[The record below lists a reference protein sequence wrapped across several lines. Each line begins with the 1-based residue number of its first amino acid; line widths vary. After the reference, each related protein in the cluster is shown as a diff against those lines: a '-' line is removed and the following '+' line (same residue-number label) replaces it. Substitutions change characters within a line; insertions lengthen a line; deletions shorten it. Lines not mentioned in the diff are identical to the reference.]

1 MKKNSKWFIGIV
13 AITIWVLI
21 ISVIL
26 IISIFSVKIPVW
38 YTGIKVDLYWT
49 NKWVNL
55 NTLSTWRNWYNP
67 FTSDVYTYPIFIQ
80 QKEYSQISFQDT
92 DWLSIVSN
100 IGMDYQFKSESI
112 SSIFENY
119 RSSADRITN
128 ELMSTWLKSS
138 INRASSKFKV
148 DELYW
153 PKKEEFRLSI
163 LENIKKDFDEK
174 GIIVS
179 NIYFVGTM
187 DLPQQVMQRINAK
200 IEATQTAMQKENE
213 LRAVEAEAQK
223 QIAEAKWYNESQ
235 IIKAKADAEAIR
247 IKSEAIK
254 SQWWTEYVQL
264 QAIEKWNWVLP
275 ITSLWENVPFI
286 NLK

>member
-1 MKKNSKWFIGIV
+1 MKKNNQWFILTVLTTILVLVFLIV
-13 AITIWVLI
+13 FSVLT
-21 ISVIL
+21 
-26 IISIFSVKIPVW
+26 FSVKIPVW
-38 YTGIKVDLYWT
+38 YTGIKVNLYWS
-49 NKWVNL
+49 NKWVNV
-55 NTLSTWRNWYNP
+55 NTLSTGRNWYNP
-67 FTSDVYTYPIFIQ
+67 FTSDVYKYPTFIQ
-80 QKEYSQISFQDT
+80 QKEYSQVSFQDT
-92 DWLSIVSN
+92 DWLSISSN
-100 IGMDYQFKSESI
+100 IWMDYQFKSESI

-119 RSSADRITN
+119 RASASRITD
-128 ELMSTWLKSS
+128 ELMATWLKSS

-153 PKKEEFRLSI
+153 PKKEEFRLLV
-163 LENIKKDFDEK
+163 LENIKKDFDDK

-187 DLPQQVMQRINAK
+187 DLPPQVMTRINAK

-247 IKSEAIK
+247 IKSQAIM
-254 SQWWTEYVQL
+254 SQGWQEYVQL
-264 QAIEKWNWVLP
+264 QAIEKWNGVLP
-275 ITSLWENVPFI
+275 VTTLGNNVPFV

>member
-1 MKKNSKWFIGIV
+1 MKQNSKWFIDIV
-13 AITIWVLI
+13 LITIGVLI
-21 ISVIL
+21 AL
-26 IISIFSVKIPVW
+26 IIFVVLVFSIKIPVW

-128 ELMSTWLKSS
+128 ELMATWLKSS

-235 IIKAKADAEAIR
+235 IIKAQADAEAIR

-254 SQWWTEYVQL
+254 SQWWAEYVQL

-275 ITSLWENVPFI
+275 VTSLWENVPFI